1 MQCNVEHCCL
11 FYYLLFYFVSHM
23 SDTERNIVDNNLE
36 LSLIPNIQLTMS
48 QGEKDINVNLAESM
62 FNINVTMCNEPDV
75 VKEDGFD
82 FNISIIRDVGKG

>member
-23 SDTERNIVDNNLE
+23 SDTERNIVDKNLE

-48 QGEKDINVNLAESM
+48 QGEKDLNVSLAESM

>member
-1 MQCNVEHCCL
+1 
-11 FYYLLFYFVSHM
+11 M

-62 FNINVTMCNEPDV
+62 FNINVTMCNEPDI